1 MKVCTR
7 LMSSIFCLM
16 FLAWAAE
23 NAFASDAKTEGL
35 INCDIRNQPC
45 VRQVAGGSITFDI
58 RPKPVKAM
66 AELTFEV
73 KTEGVTLS
81 GPPVIDLS
89 MPGMKMGPNQVK
101 LKMTNAGLYQGTGI
115 IVRCPSGRTL
125 WQALVHLPGI
135 GDADFI
141 FDVIYD

>member
-7 LMSSIFCLM
+7 LMSSIFVLI
-16 FLAWAAE
+16 FSVVAAGA
-23 NAFASDAKTEGL
+23 AFASDGKTEGI
-35 INCDIRNQPC
+35 INCDIQNQPC
-45 VRQVAGGSITFDI
+45 IRQVSGGSITFDI

-66 AELTFEV
+66 EDLTFAV

-101 LKMTNAGLYQGTGI
+101 LKMTGAGLYQGTGI
-115 IVRCPSGRTL
+115 IVRCPSGKTL
-125 WQALVHLPGI
+125 WQALVHLPGT
-135 GDADFI
+135 GDADFV
-141 FDVIYD
+141 FDVVYE

>member
-7 LMSSIFCLM
+7 LVSSLFILM
-16 FLAWAAE
+16 VLAWAAVA
-23 NAFASDAKTEGL
+23 AFASDAKTEGI

-45 VRQVAGGSITFDI
+45 VRQVSGGSLTFDI

-73 KTEGVTLS
+73 KMEGVTLS

-101 LKMTNAGLYQGTGI
+101 LKMTGAGLYQGTGI
-115 IVRCPSGRTL
+115 IVRCPSGKTL

-141 FDVIYD
+141 FDVVYD